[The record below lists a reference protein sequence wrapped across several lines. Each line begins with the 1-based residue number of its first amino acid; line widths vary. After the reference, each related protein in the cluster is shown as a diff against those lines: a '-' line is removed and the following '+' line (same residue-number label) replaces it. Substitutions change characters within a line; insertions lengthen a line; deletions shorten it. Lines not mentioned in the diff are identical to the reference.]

1 MTRPSCIR
9 TQPRPVPDESQKT
22 SKGLELSG
30 YTSTEVEVK
39 CCLNVWK
46 AFSHASLHTNFTPFL
61 STSVIGL
68 AILEKSGM
76 NRR

>member
-9 TQPRPVPDESQKT
+9 TQPRLVSDVSHKT
-22 SKGLELSG
+22 SKGLELSSCIN
-30 YTSTEVEVK
+30 TRAKVK

-61 STSVIGL
+61 SSLVIGL
-68 AILEKSGM
+68 KILEKSGM
-76 NRR
+76 NQ